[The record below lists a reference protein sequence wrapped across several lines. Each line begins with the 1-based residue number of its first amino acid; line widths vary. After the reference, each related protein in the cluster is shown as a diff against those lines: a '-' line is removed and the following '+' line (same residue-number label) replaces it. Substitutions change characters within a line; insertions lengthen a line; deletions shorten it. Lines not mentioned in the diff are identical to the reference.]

1 MIERAKS
8 NVEKLGVDNVEFVFG
23 EIEDIPL
30 DDNLSDVVVSNCVF
44 NLVPDKAKAFSETYR
59 ILKPGG
65 HFSISDI
72 VIEGQLPEDLRKA
85 AELYVGCV
93 SGAIQKQDYLKTI
106 RDAGFVEL
114 KIQKERQIELTDQ
127 LLDEYL
133 TSEAKQL
140 FLKSNVGVHSITVSA
155 SKPIN

>member
-1 MIERAKS
+1 M
-8 NVEKLGVDNVEFVFG
+8 
-23 EIEDIPL
+23 
-30 DDNLSDVVVSNCVF
+30 
-44 NLVPDKAKAFSETYR
+44 FSETYR

-114 KIQKERQIELTDQ
+114 KIQKERQIELTDE

-133 TSEAKQL
+133 TPQAKEML
-140 FLKSNVGVHSITVSA
+140 LKSNVGIHSITVSA
-155 SKPIN
+155 SKPK